1 MSSVQRLTSPPL
13 PPKSC
18 YLCSVPR
25 LLPTLRLPTNV
36 LSLRLARWLM
46 LGITLIGMLGF
57 RFIEGYSWIDA
68 LYMTII
74 TISTVG
80 FGEVEPLS
88 TAGRIFASFFVI
100 INVGVLSYALAA
112 FSYYVIEGKIFKN
125 MHEAQIRRTINQ
137 LEGHTIVCGF
147 GRYGHEIIQHLRQHG
162 QAFVLLDSNEEKFE
176 DLRGEDQELL
186 YLVGDATHDEL
197 LEEAGIARAGSMI
210 TALGDDSDNLFIV
223 LSARQLNPKLRI
235 ISRAKEVRTRKKML
249 RAGANHVIM
258 PEQIGGFYMA
268 TLINKPNAVEFFSFI
283 TNELNADIGFEE
295 IRYETVPAE
304 FRGRPIK
311 DLAVR
316 SKTGVNIISYR
327 LPNGSYQVNPG
338 PETILQPGGS
348 FIVLGTDKQL
358 AALHDYL
365 EG

>member
-1 MSSVQRLTSPPL
+1 MARLFSQF
-13 PPKSC
+13 
-18 YLCSVPR
+18 
-25 LLPTLRLPTNV
+25 RLPTNI
-36 LSLRLARWLM
+36 LSFRLARWLILVITIIGT
-46 LGITLIGMLGF
+46 LGYKL
-57 RFIEGYSWIDA
+57 IEGYTWVDA
-68 LYMTII
+68 LYMTVI

-88 TAGRIFASFFVI
+88 QAGKLFTSFFVV
-100 INVGVLSYALAA
+100 INVGVLSYVLAA

-125 MHEAQIRRTINQ
+125 MREAQIRRSIDR
-137 LEGHTIVCGF
+137 LEGHTIICGY
-147 GRYGHEIIQHLRQHG
+147 GRYGHEIMQHLRQHG
-162 QAFVLLDSNEEKFE
+162 GSYVVLDSNEEKFE
-176 DLRGEDQELL
+176 DLKGEEQELL

-197 LEEAGIARAGSMI
+197 LEEAGIERAGSLI
-210 TALGDDSDNLFIV
+210 TALGDDTDNLFIV
-223 LSARQLNPKLRI
+223 LSARQLNPQLRI
-235 ISRAKEVRTRKKML
+235 ISRAKEDRTRKKML

-268 TLINKPNAVEFFSFI
+268 TLISKPNAVEFFSFI

-295 IRYETVPAE
+295 ISYGSIPAE

-316 SKTGVNIISYR
+316 SRTGANIISYR
-327 LPNGSYQVNPG
+327 LPDGNYLVNPG
-338 PETILQPGGS
+338 PETILEAGGS